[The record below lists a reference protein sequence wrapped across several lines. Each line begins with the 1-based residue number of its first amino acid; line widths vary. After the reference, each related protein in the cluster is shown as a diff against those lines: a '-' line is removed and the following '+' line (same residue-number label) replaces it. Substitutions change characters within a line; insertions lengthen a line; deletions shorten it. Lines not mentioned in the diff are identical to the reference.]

1 MQYRAEGMKNR
12 HGKHIQEGAIQLF
25 DRYVIHK
32 FRRLLTFRTSL
43 CLSVGQSSRIICHRC
58 ITRHE
63 GDKELEINNIP
74 KLTHYPI
81 ITPMIMTE
89 ASSSASAIHTKQYKS
104 YFSPANVERLSA
116 KQRGKLSVSREERVR
131 QQACGFIDAVGV
143 RCGL

>member
-1 MQYRAEGMKNR
+1 MKDR
-12 HGKHIQEGAIQLF
+12 HGKHNTGAFQLF
-25 DRYVIHK
+25 E
-32 FRRLLTFRTSL
+32 LLRNSQIRSVVDLSNISL
-43 CLSVGQSSRIICHRC
+43 PVGQSSRILCHRC
-58 ITRHE
+58 TTRHE
-63 GDKELEINNIP
+63 DDKELEINNIP
-74 KLTHYPI
+74 KLTRYPI

>member
-1 MQYRAEGMKNR
+1 MKNR
-12 HGKHIQEGAIQLF
+12 QGKHNTGAFQLF
-25 DRYVIHK
+25 ESLRK
-32 FRRLLTFRTSL
+32 FTNSVVVDLSNISL
-43 CLSVGQSSRIICHRC
+43 PVGQSSRIICHRC

-63 GDKELEINNIP
+63 GDKELEINDIP

-81 ITPMIMTE
+81 ITPMIMAE